1 MGEPLIISIIT
12 HVYMYV
18 HSRAEK
24 EWGDGVS
31 GLSLQAARYSLL
43 QLEEKPLHT
52 KNWRPQMLI
61 LVKLKDN
68 LILSHP
74 KVRGRER
81 ERERE
86 SYTVLNL
93 VQCMKKNNFEK
104 CAFFW

>member
-1 MGEPLIISIIT
+1 
-12 HVYMYV
+12 MYF
-18 HSRAEK
+18 RAEK

-74 KVRGRER
+74 KVERER
-81 ERERE
+81 ERERGGGE
-86 SYTVLNL
+86 GGCQYLKFVA
-93 VQCMKKNNFEK
+93 CMIPHLLFSTL
-104 CAFFW
+104 FLTRL

>member
-1 MGEPLIISIIT
+1 ML
-12 HVYMYV
+12 YLCCC
-18 HSRAEK
+18 RAEK

-52 KNWRPQMLI
+52 RNWRPQMLI

-74 KVRGRER
+74 KVHEER
-81 ERERE
+81 EREAVGE
-86 SYTVLNL
+86 SILCTLSTL
-93 VQCMKKNNFEK
+93 LLEGFKFSESLLIR
-104 CAFFW
+104 

>member
-1 MGEPLIISIIT
+1 MN
-12 HVYMYV
+12 
-18 HSRAEK
+18 
-24 EWGDGVS
+24 

-74 KVRGRER
+74 KVEKRER
-81 ERERE
+81 EKLYQDGYAIYEP
-86 SYTVLNL
+86 SKL
-93 VQCMKKNNFEK
+93 
-104 CAFFW
+104 

>member
-1 MGEPLIISIIT
+1 MN
-12 HVYMYV
+12 
-18 HSRAEK
+18 
-24 EWGDGVS
+24 

-74 KVRGRER
+74 KVEKRER
-81 ERERE
+81 EREVISRWL
-86 SYTVLNL
+86 YDT
-93 VQCMKKNNFEK
+93 
-104 CAFFW
+104 

>member
-1 MGEPLIISIIT
+1 MN
-12 HVYMYV
+12 
-18 HSRAEK
+18 
-24 EWGDGVS
+24 

-74 KVRGRER
+74 KVEKRER
-81 ERERE
+81 EREKLYQDGYVIHE
-86 SYTVLNL
+86 PSKL
-93 VQCMKKNNFEK
+93 
-104 CAFFW
+104 

>member
-1 MGEPLIISIIT
+1 MLQFLYIT
-12 HVYMYV
+12 LFLS
-18 HSRAEK
+18 SRAEK

-74 KVRGRER
+74 KVRGGGGGTEGGIEYLKEAFR
-81 ERERE
+81 
-86 SYTVLNL
+86 V
-93 VQCMKKNNFEK
+93 KNIS
-104 CAFFW
+104 

>member
-1 MGEPLIISIIT
+1 
-12 HVYMYV
+12 MYV

-74 KVRGRER
+74 KVRGGER
-81 ERERE
+81 EREKERE
-86 SYTVLNL
+86 GELYRN
-93 VQCMKKNNFEK
+93 
-104 CAFFW
+104 

>member
-1 MGEPLIISIIT
+1 MT
-12 HVYMYV
+12 ATFFCYCMYY
-18 HSRAEK
+18 RAEK

-61 LVKLKDN
+61 LVKLNNN

-74 KVRGRER
+74 KVER
-81 ERERE
+81 ERGGGRQWGQ
-86 SYTVLNL
+86 SM
-93 VQCMKKNNFEK
+93 CIS
-104 CAFFW
+104 

>member
-1 MGEPLIISIIT
+1 M
-12 HVYMYV
+12 
-18 HSRAEK
+18 
-24 EWGDGVS
+24 S

-74 KVRGRER
+74 KVRVRGRGGEGVGRER
-81 ERERE
+81 EREKEREGERKRKREGGRHRE
-86 SYTVLNL
+86 SPEL
-93 VQCMKKNNFEK
+93 QSDC
-104 CAFFW
+104 

>member
-1 MGEPLIISIIT
+1 MN
-12 HVYMYV
+12 
-18 HSRAEK
+18 
-24 EWGDGVS
+24 

-74 KVRGRER
+74 KVEKRKRER
-81 ERERE
+81 EKLYQDGYVIHEP
-86 SYTVLNL
+86 SKL
-93 VQCMKKNNFEK
+93 
-104 CAFFW
+104 

>member
-1 MGEPLIISIIT
+1 
-12 HVYMYV
+12 MYV
-18 HSRAEK
+18 YSRAEK

-74 KVRGRER
+74 KVRGEGGRER
-81 ERERE
+81 KLYR
-86 SYTVLNL
+86 T
-93 VQCMKKNNFEK
+93 
-104 CAFFW
+104 